1 MTKSPDATMALEMR
15 SDAKTTP
22 HEKEKNMGGRGKNG
36 IGESHEKKGRQ
47 ETKTMDIQEQP
58 EDPEVN
64 GDGWRAPV
72 DMDKH
77 VKKNNSGMN

>member
-1 MTKSPDATMALEMR
+1 MKRKRTW
-15 SDAKTTP
+15 
-22 HEKEKNMGGRGKNG
+22 GGRGKNG